1 MGLTRLTRECAC
13 EGRES
18 VVWRRDP
25 DSRRHQ
31 KGQSFCVL
39 CVCEGVDT
47 LNKGQAK
54 GKVVMA
60 TGSEERK
67 ALCQLRE

>member
-1 MGLTRLTRECAC
+1 MKEENWLFG
-13 EGRES
+13 EGILIVE
-18 VVWRRDP
+18 DT
-25 DSRRHQ
+25 

>member
-1 MGLTRLTRECAC
+1 MRVKEENRLFG
-13 EGRES
+13 EGILIVE
-18 VVWRRDP
+18 DTKK
-25 DSRRHQ
+25 D
-31 KGQSFCVL
+31 KDLCVL
-39 CVCEGVDT
+39 WVCEGVDT